1 MGWGPAAGR
10 RCHFGDHFARAKP
23 MGRPQDRGS
32 GGPIPWP
39 FHTSEAIR
47 GKKRRDAASTMA
59 AIPQGAKPMGR
70 TQDPTQ
76 DWVSDV
82 LKFGLMDEILT
93 NSKARRDFHILQ
105 TYEAGIVLHGTEVK
119 SLRAG
124 RGQITDA
131 FARVER
137 NEVWLH
143 NAHID
148 EYSHG
153 NLSNHLPKTARKLL
167 LNRSEI
173 RKLLELAKVKGNT
186 LVPLS
191 FYWKSGKI
199 KVQLAVGKGKDSFDK
214 RDDVRER
221 ESDREIKRAMM
232 HRHKGR

>member
-1 MGWGPAAGR
+1 V
-10 RCHFGDHFARAKP
+10 AKP
-23 MGRPQDRGS
+23 IGRPQDR
-32 GGPIPWP
+32 P
-39 FHTSEAIR
+39 
-47 GKKRRDAASTMA
+47 
-59 AIPQGAKPMGR
+59 
-70 TQDPTQ
+70 QDPTQ
-76 DWVSDV
+76 DWAADR